1 MARALN
7 LRQIEAFKA
16 VIEHGT
22 VSLAAE
28 ILNVS
33 QPAVSKLVAHLEDDT
48 ELKLFDRLKG
58 RLTATEQG
66 MRLYEEVDRIFAG
79 LQQVETAV
87 QAIKREHQ
95 GRLLIGTLPALSGVF
110 IQRATMNFLASHPNV
125 FCAIESRASQWIL
138 DSVLTRKLDIG
149 IVSSRVESHYVVAD
163 SLLKHPL
170 LCIMPPG
177 HPLAERAVIEPNDLD
192 GVPFVSFGADS
203 YTGQRI
209 AATFSAYKVAAR
221 IVLTASGAPTVCQFV
236 AAGLGVS
243 LVHPLFVS
251 GFEERVVV
259 RRFEPEIP
267 FEFQICRA
275 RDSRNAHLIDAFVE
289 QTRDTAERI
298 SAETLA
304 GG

>member
-28 ILNVS
+28 ILRVS
-33 QPAVSKLVAHLEDDT
+33 QPAVSKLIAHLEEDT
-48 ELKLFDRLKG
+48 ELKLFDRAKG
-58 RLTATEQG
+58 RLAVTEQG

-87 QAIKREHQ
+87 GEIKREHQ

-110 IQRATMNFLASHPNV
+110 IRRATMNFLASHPNV
-125 FCAIESRASQWIL
+125 YCSIESRASQWVL
-138 DSVLTRKLDIG
+138 DSVLNRKLDIG
-149 IVSSRVESHYVVAD
+149 IVSSHFENQYVVAD
-163 SLLKHPL
+163 PLLKHPL
-170 LCIMPPG
+170 LCIMPLG
-177 HPLAERAVIEPNDLD
+177 HPLASREVVEPQDLD
-192 GVPFVSFGADS
+192 GVPFVSFSPDTL
-203 YTGQRI
+203 TGQRI
-209 AATFSAYKVAAR
+209 AATLAAYRVQTKT
-221 IVLTASGAPTVCQFV
+221 VLTATVAPTVCQFV

-243 LVHPLFVS
+243 LVHPLFVTGLEGS
-251 GFEERVVV
+251 VVV

-267 FEFQICRA
+267 FEFKICRA
-275 RDSRNAHLIDAFVE
+275 RDSRNSRLIEAFVHE
-289 QTRDTAERI
+289 TQAVADRI
-298 SAETLA
+298 SIEARA

>member
-28 ILNVS
+28 ILHVS
-33 QPAVSKLVAHLEDDT
+33 QPAVSKLVAHLEEDT
-48 ELKLFDRLKG
+48 ELKLFDRAKG
-58 RLTATEQG
+58 RLAVTEQG

-87 QAIKREHQ
+87 EEIKREHQ

-110 IQRATMNFLASHPNV
+110 IQRATMNFLASHPKV
-125 FCAIESRASQWIL
+125 YCSIESRASQWVL

-149 IVSSRVESHYVVAD
+149 IVSSHFENQYVVAD
-163 SLLKHPL
+163 PLLRHPL
-170 LCIMPPG
+170 LCIMPLG
-177 HPLAERAVIEPNDLD
+177 HPLASREVIEPQDLD
-192 GVPFVSFGADS
+192 GVPFVSFSADTLS
-203 YTGQRI
+203 GQRI
-209 AATFSAYKVAAR
+209 AATLAAYRVQIKT
-221 IVLTASGAPTVCQFV
+221 VLTATVAPTVCQFV

-243 LVHPLFVS
+243 LVHPLFVA
-251 GFEERVVV
+251 GLEESLVV

-267 FEFQICRA
+267 FEFKICRA
-275 RDSRNAHLIDAFVE
+275 RDSRNSRLIEAFVHE
-289 QTRDTAERI
+289 TNAVADRI
-298 SAETLA
+298 SVEAQA